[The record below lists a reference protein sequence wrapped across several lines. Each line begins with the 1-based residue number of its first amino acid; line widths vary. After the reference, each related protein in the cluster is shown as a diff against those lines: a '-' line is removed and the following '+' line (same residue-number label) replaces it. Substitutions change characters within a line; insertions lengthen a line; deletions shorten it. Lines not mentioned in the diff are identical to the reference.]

1 MVVHPFNQMRSR
13 AHGYPYSPL
22 PTDVAGG
29 IENENDEMT
38 ESLKDKI
45 RNLKTVSI
53 EIGNE
58 VKNQNRLLRN
68 IDDDFEKTG
77 GFLGHTMSRVL
88 RLSKGRHNYYI
99 CYLMLFACVVFF
111 ILYIVIKLK

>member
-1 MVVHPFNQMRSR
+1 MAVYQMRR
-13 AHGYPYSPL
+13 GYHYSPL
-22 PTDVAGG
+22 PTDVASG

-38 ESLKDKI
+38 EELRGKIHALKSLTID
-45 RNLKTVSI
+45 
-53 EIGNE
+53 IGNE
-58 VKNQNRLLRN
+58 VKHQDRLLRD

-111 ILYIVIKLK
+111 ILYVVIKLK